1 VTLST
6 KTRKST
12 RIVPLPPAV
21 IEALRRHRERQ
32 AVEAGAGGWIERELV
47 FTTPRGT
54 AIDPR
59 NLSRMFGEL
68 CDRAGVRRVRL
79 HDLRHTCVALL
90 LQLGVPPRVVME
102 IVGHSTLEITMR
114 VYGRVSI
121 DAQRNALGQLG
132 DLLDED
138 ED

>member
-1 VTLST
+1 
-6 KTRKST
+6 
-12 RIVPLPPAV
+12 
-21 IEALRRHRERQ
+21 
-32 AVEAGAGGWIERELV
+32 LV
-47 FTTPRGT
+47 FATPRGT

-59 NLSRMFGEL
+59 NFTRMFGAL

-79 HDLRHTCVALL
+79 HDLRHTCVTML

-102 IVGHSTLEITMR
+102 IVGHSTLEMTMR
-114 VYGRVSI
+114 VYGHVSL
-121 DAQRNALGQLG
+121 DAQRDALGQLG